1 VLSYKSETP
10 ILMSDETV
18 PPITVRQLVE
28 NGCKI
33 NVEQRPVRIFDDK
46 DCENAGATYAT
57 ITRSEEVTV

>member
-1 VLSYKSETP
+1 
-10 ILMSDETV
+10 MSDETV